1 MASTTASPVGPHH
14 HSTTEEGADRI
25 VVPLLGWCG
34 LGLVLL
40 ARVYR
45 AMLLTLVIAA
55 ALPSLWSWSTYVV
68 RSGSMEPAISIGDVV
83 ITKPFTQASPVPVG
97 RVMLFTPPDADTDHQ
112 NRLHRVVEDFG
123 DGTYATAGDANRS
136 NDAAAVPAG
145 NFHGRAI
152 ICVPFVGLPLVWRTD
167 GNVPLLISWGVLT
180 AAAFYFSSRPSCR
193 GRHKRRA
200 ADPAAVDASAA
211 RGAVR
216 RRVAV
221 RGGLR
226 PGVGAVGVAAIVA
239 GAAVLP
245 VESADAAFNAT
256 TVSAV
261 STWKVAVNTS
271 RATSKIQV
279 YDTTSSSGWYQR
291 SSVAVNISA
300 TASSGAT
307 VRSITYRV
315 NGGSPVTIKSSS
327 LVFTLSAQGD
337 DTITYY
343 ATDSF
348 GAAET
353 AHTAHIKLD
362 NVSPTL
368 AVTSPTG
375 DLSHAQWRAAC
386 SGAGRTGGV
395 CGTAFD
401 PTGSGI
407 ALVRY
412 VLFRS
417 SDSRCFDG
425 TTWSSAAC
433 STRTPATVSS
443 GTWLV
448 SVPDSMLATARTWY
462 TVTVYAQDVAGN
474 TTNTTRTFS
483 VG

>member
-1 MASTTASPVGPHH
+1 MASPTASPTGPRH
-14 HSTTEEGADRI
+14 HSPTEAGADTF
-25 VVPLLGWCG
+25 VGSLLAWCA
-34 LGLVLL
+34 LGLVLV

-45 AMLLTLVIAA
+45 AALLTLVIAA
-55 ALPSLWSWSTYVV
+55 AVPSLWSWSTYVV
-68 RSGSMEPAISIGDVV
+68 RSGSMEPAISVGDVV
-83 ITKPFTQASPVPVG
+83 ITKPFTTASPVPVG
-97 RVMLFTPPDADTDHQ
+97 RVMLFTPPDADPDHQ
-112 NRLHRVVEDFG
+112 NRLHRVVEKFG

-136 NDAAAVPAG
+136 NDAEAVPAD

-152 ICVPFVGLPLVWRTD
+152 ICVPFVGLPLVWWAD
-167 GNVPLLISWGVLT
+167 GHLTPLIIWGLLT
-180 AAAFYFSSRPSCR
+180 AAALYFSSRPSCR
-193 GRHKRRA
+193 GRHRRRA
-200 ADPAAVDASAA
+200 PGTGMDDSGPTRSSMAPRAAVRA
-211 RGAVR
+211 
-216 RRVAV
+216 
-221 RGGLR
+221 GLR
-226 PGVGAVGVAAIVA
+226 PGVGAAGLAAIVV

-279 YDTTSSSGWYQR
+279 YDTISSSGWYQR

-300 TASSGAT
+300 AASNGAT
-307 VRSITYRV
+307 VRSITYRI
-315 NGGSPVTIKSSS
+315 NGGSPVTIRSSS
-327 LVFTLSAQGD
+327 LVFTLNTQGD
-337 DTITYY
+337 NTITYH

-375 DLSHAQWRAAC
+375 DLSHTQWRAAC
-386 SGAGRTGGV
+386 TGAGRTGGV
-395 CGTAFD
+395 CGTVVD
-401 PTGSGI
+401 PIGSGV
-407 ALVRY
+407 ALVQH

-425 TTWSSAAC
+425 TSWTSAAC
-433 STRTPATVSS
+433 STRTPAKVSS
-443 GTWLV
+443 GAWLV

-462 TVTVYAQDVAGN
+462 TITVYAQDVAGN
-474 TTNTTRTFS
+474 TTNMTRTFS